1 MLLKPQSLKE
11 RELPVY
17 LNNSSLI
24 IIVNSNLILFENS
37 EEVQT
42 PFYLEEA
49 LDFSIHEKWLQREK

>member
-1 MLLKPQSLKE
+1 MLLKLQSLKE

-17 LNNSSLI
+17 LNSSSLT
-24 IIVNSNLILFENS
+24 IIVISNLILFENS

-42 PFYLEEA
+42 PFYLEET